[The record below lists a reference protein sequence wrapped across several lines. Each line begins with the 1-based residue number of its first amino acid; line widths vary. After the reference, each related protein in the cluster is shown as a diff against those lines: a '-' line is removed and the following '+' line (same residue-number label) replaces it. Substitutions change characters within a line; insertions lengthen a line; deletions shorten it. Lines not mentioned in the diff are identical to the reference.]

1 MFPRKRTASILAL
14 VLLIII
20 VILSMDIFINEKPLD
35 NSMAQSISFS
45 SSSELSSN
53 NSNIY
58 HTVDAKYN
66 KDWYSSSLKSFQDI
80 LLPYNSEKDTTY
92 LSDTL
97 FVGDSNTAGLSSFG
111 YLPLQNVLGRRSMAI
126 QSVASKEFV
135 WFSGYEN
142 PVTIIKAVSLLKPRR
157 IIINFGTNNTVG
169 TSVQDFADI
178 YQSVLALIKSAYP
191 HCDIIV
197 AEVLPVGKLRENR
210 HIKMQTI
217 DEFNLALAKL
227 CAQDGYKLLNFS
239 EAFKDPNTGF
249 MKPKYVSNDGVHLN
263 SEGYETL
270 LRYVCDHKLT
280 VPDRRPPRGFV
291 PKQVDGKPQHSA
303 TPEYVA
309 EPGEEVVFPP
319 SLDSSSPVQSAPDTS
334 SETHDSSSTASDT
347 PSSALNSGTDV
358 SVQNATKDGSVPQQS
373 SSDKSVILDPF

>member
-35 NSMAQSISFS
+35 NSMAQSLSFS

-191 HCDIIV
+191 YCDI
-197 AEVLPVGKLRENR
+197 
-210 HIKMQTI
+210 
-217 DEFNLALAKL
+217 
-227 CAQDGYKLLNFS
+227 
-239 EAFKDPNTGF
+239 
-249 MKPKYVSNDGVHLN
+249 
-263 SEGYETL
+263 
-270 LRYVCDHKLT
+270 
-280 VPDRRPPRGFV
+280 
-291 PKQVDGKPQHSA
+291 
-303 TPEYVA
+303 
-309 EPGEEVVFPP
+309 
-319 SLDSSSPVQSAPDTS
+319 
-334 SETHDSSSTASDT
+334 
-347 PSSALNSGTDV
+347 
-358 SVQNATKDGSVPQQS
+358 
-373 SSDKSVILDPF
+373 